1 MSATMM
7 STSRGAVHLAA
18 GEGDALHMSGDTYL
32 FKAVGANTE
41 GAFILFE
48 AFVPPQGGPP
58 LHIHH
63 REGEHFYLLEGELEF
78 VANERTF
85 TARAGSFVHIPQGTP
100 HRFKNVG
107 TEPAKTLIMFS
118 PAGLEGLFFAVGRP
132 ATPGSAPSP
141 PDAEEIAKLLAVGPE
156 YGLEVVPPA

>member
-1 MSATMM
+1 MSGTTT
-7 STSRGAVHLAA
+7 SGSRGVVHLEA
-18 GEGDALHMSGDTYL
+18 GQGDTLHMSGDTYR
-32 FKAVGANTE
+32 FKAIGANTE

-78 VANERTF
+78 VTEERTF
-85 TARAGSFVHIPQGTP
+85 TARAGSFVHIPRGTP

-118 PAGLEGLFFAVGRP
+118 PAGLEGFFFAAGRP
-132 ATPGSAPSP
+132 ATPGSTPSP
-141 PDAEEIAKLLAVGPE
+141 PDAEEIAKVLAVGPE
-156 YGLEVVPPA
+156 YGLEVVSPA